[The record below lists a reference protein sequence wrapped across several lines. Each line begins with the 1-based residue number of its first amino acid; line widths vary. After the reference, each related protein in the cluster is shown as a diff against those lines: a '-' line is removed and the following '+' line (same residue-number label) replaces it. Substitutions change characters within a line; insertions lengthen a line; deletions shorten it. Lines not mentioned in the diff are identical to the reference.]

1 MIIMG
6 YPEQLHSQLF
16 TIMSQVYGYAN
27 AVLIDELGQ
36 NNNKFI
42 NWSMQIETVV
52 ILINFRLLI
61 CKRINII
68 AII

>member
-1 MIIMG
+1 
-6 YPEQLHSQLF
+6 
-16 TIMSQVYGYAN
+16 MSQVYDYAN

-52 ILINFRLLI
+52 ILIDFRLLI